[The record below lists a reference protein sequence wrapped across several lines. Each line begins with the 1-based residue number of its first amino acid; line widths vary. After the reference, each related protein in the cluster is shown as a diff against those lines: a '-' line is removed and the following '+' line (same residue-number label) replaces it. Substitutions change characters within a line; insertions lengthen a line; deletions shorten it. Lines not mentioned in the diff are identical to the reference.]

1 MFHFRDLLRSSLS
14 VFLSLNLAGAVC
26 AAEWFEA
33 FLENHCVRCHGAL
46 SAQSQGISE
55 HGP

>member
-1 MFHFRDLLRSSLS
+1 MFHFRDLLRSGLC